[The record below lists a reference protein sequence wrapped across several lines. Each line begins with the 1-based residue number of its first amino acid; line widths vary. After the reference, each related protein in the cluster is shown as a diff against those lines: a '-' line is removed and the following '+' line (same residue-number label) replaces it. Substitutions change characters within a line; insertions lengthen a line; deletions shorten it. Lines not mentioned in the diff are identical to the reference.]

1 MKDKEELEV
10 LVLRIGDK
18 YLKAPIKLK
27 IIVGQ
32 VLSGDI
38 KLNYEKSDS
47 I

>member
-10 LVLRIGDK
+10 LVLKIGDK

-27 IIVGQ
+27 IRVGQ
-32 VLSGDI
+32 VLAGDI
-38 KLNYEKSDS
+38 KLNYKKSDS

>member
-10 LVLRIGDK
+10 LVLKIGDK

-27 IIVGQ
+27 ITVGQ
-32 VLSGDI
+32 VLAGDI
-38 KLNYEKSDS
+38 KLNYKKSDS